1 MLRQTEQSAY
11 ARLTSGADS
20 RVSMLAEVDF
30 KWLMAGEG
38 WWIDAPRFET
48 DPSYAAGLIRLA
60 MESSSFA
67 LRESAA
73 ALQAQRDQAARQ
85 PRLHLIPASGT
96 RSH

>member
-1 MLRQTEQSAY
+1 MLRQAEPSAF
-11 ARLTSGADS
+11 ARLTGGADS
-20 RVSMLAEVDF
+20 RNSMLAEVDF

-38 WWIDAPRFET
+38 WWIDAPRFEN
-48 DPSYAAGLIRLA
+48 DPAYAAGLLRLA

-73 ALQAQRDQAARQ
+73 ALKAQRDEAARQ
-85 PRLHLIPASGT
+85 PRLNLIPASGT